1 LVHEPFATY
10 RIEVDVRTESA
21 EALDGPWTDH
31 GVTTEHLTV
40 ATGGA
45 PADLTPYVHA
55 LAPSDGARPCYA
67 DYDLRITYNQPY
79 VEAMYQKAGGL
90 LVAELYTAGGQR
102 VEPEVVRSRTVLPAI
117 SNETAVLL
125 DQLQSA
131 DCIVVDVDTIA
142 GYDETIYR
150 TRLAT
155 STAYEARIRGGGLPE
170 PVYRWSFVTSRYR
183 TFAAHLAD
191 LRTLPWHERL
201 PASVDMSAIATYLA
215 PVSDRA
221 AEDEAWRAI
230 WQGGFGFPI
239 RTLPE
244 RPEVTLFWLEP
255 AAFEARAFALA
266 SPEPLFASD
275 RTVLAL
281 KRKVT
286 FFIFTPAG
294 RRPVVSWRN
303 VAHRL
308 VRSLDGAR
316 ALVVPVDDAGQPVRL
331 APGSYRF
338 EFTFRLT
345 GVGDLPD
352 LSRQGD
358 TTDESG
364 TWSFT
369 VPATPN
375 PIVDSE
381 A

>member
-1 LVHEPFATY
+1 MSE
-10 RIEVDVRTESA
+10 
-21 EALDGPWTDH
+21 
-31 GVTTEHLTV
+31 
-40 ATGGA
+40 
-45 PADLTPYVHA
+45 
-55 LAPSDGARPCYA
+55 
-67 DYDLRITYNQPY
+67 
-79 VEAMYQKAGGL
+79 
-90 LVAELYTAGGQR
+90 
-102 VEPEVVRSRTVLPAI
+102 
-117 SNETAVLL
+117 
-125 DQLQSA
+125 
-131 DCIVVDVDTIA
+131 
-142 GYDETIYR
+142 
-150 TRLAT
+150 
-155 STAYEARIRGGGLPE
+155 
-170 PVYRWSFVTSRYR
+170 
-183 TFAAHLAD
+183 
-191 LRTLPWHERL
+191 LPWHERL
-201 PASVDMSAIATYLA
+201 PASVDMSAIATHLA

-316 ALVVPVDDAGQPVRL
+316 ALVVPVDAAGQPVRL